1 MLIME
6 TYTRQISQ
14 PIGVQD
20 DPNARE
26 LLQRAFERTARW
38 RADFTGFSAALLGN
52 DDGVE
57 YRGTVHVAPP
67 RAVDVVLPEADLQQ
81 WAQQQL
87 ASMVG
92 HRGYRTFDQSD
103 GKYVLTLGP
112 EEAHP
117 LGRLVNIH
125 GDGMNSRYRVR
136 DERICQ
142 IHRATERVK
151 FTINIEDTMTTS
163 DGKVLTTRFTVYYFA
178 PSTGQLTQVESFTD
192 AYTEVGGVV
201 LPQAR
206 RVTYAENGEVRV
218 RELILSE
225 HALLGHR

>member
-1 MLIME
+1 ME
-6 TYTRQISQ
+6 TYTRQTSQ
-14 PIGVQD
+14 PIDVQD

-26 LLQRAFERTARW
+26 LLQRAFESTARW
-38 RADFTGFSAALLGN
+38 RADFTGFRAALLGN

-67 RAVDVVLPEADLQQ
+67 RVVDVVLPEAGLQQ

-87 ASMVG
+87 ASMIG

-112 EEAHP
+112 EDAHP
-117 LGRLVNIH
+117 RGRLVNIH

-178 PSTGQLTQVESFTD
+178 PSTGQLTQVESFAD
-192 AYTEVGGVV
+192 AYTEVDGVV

-206 RVTYAENGEVRV
+206 RVTYAENGEVKI

-225 HALLGHR
+225 HALLGH

>member
-1 MLIME
+1 ME
-6 TYTRQISQ
+6 TYTRQTSQ

-26 LLQRAFERTARW
+26 LLQRAFESTARW
-38 RADFTGFSAALLGN
+38 RADFSGFTATLIGN
-52 DDGVE
+52 DNGVE
-57 YRGTVHVAPP
+57 YRGSVHVAPP
-67 RAVDVVLPEADLQQ
+67 RAVEVVLPEAGLQQ

-103 GKYVLTLGP
+103 GKYVLTLEP
-112 EEAHP
+112 EDAHP
-117 LGRLVNIH
+117 LGRLVNIS
-125 GDGMNSRYRVR
+125 GDGMSSRYRVR

-142 IHRATERVK
+142 IHRATERMK

-178 PSTGQLTQVESFTD
+178 PSTGQLTQVESFAD
-192 AYTEVGGVV
+192 AYTEVHGVV
-201 LPQAR
+201 LPQSR
-206 RVTYAENGEVRV
+206 RVTCAESGEVRV

-225 HALLGHR
+225 PALLGR